1 MLSYYHTNNC
11 FVCYHAVLSSFVHK
25 QKQVN
30 AIQYEFYNVVQTVKK
45 IFFKCYLGP
54 LKKNLQ
60 DRELL
65 AAAGLVVDVA
75 T

>member
-1 MLSYYHTNNC
+1 MLSYYYTNNC

-30 AIQYEFYNVVQTVKK
+30 AIQYKFYKVVQRVKK
-45 IFFKCYLGP
+45 IFFKCYL
-54 LKKNLQ
+54 LKKKLQ

-65 AAAGLVVDVA
+65 AAAGLVVDMA